1 MSSPLTKA
9 ITVNVSDKF
18 SIKSFGAHFVPKD
31 CRQIKYG
38 SETLMVYPKIDSTM
52 PLSEKA
58 HAFNVNRAAIEASNL
73 NPTAKIQ
80 ATGNLHNCDTI
91 ANIIRNRW
99 EQIAFDSARD
109 PQAMTISSYN
119 TLDGAIINNPF
130 QPTTKI
136 LLDVP
141 AGNCA
146 VDKCR
151 PDGIAH
157 MKVNVIT
164 DFSSIYKKK
173 KITIKFNTFLRL
185 HQDAKT
191 VKNTAGTDRELFT
204 YTGPSNIL
212 NLPAKDFTDLIFE
225 HDESIDD
232 PYELDQASFS
242 SRNAFPNSEKKRKEI
257 LSKIHQ
263 AALDP
268 ISEAVFESICP
279 NFLDDPERSFNQIKQ
294 LDTDHSHTVTEYYAV
309 AMALLNN
316 FRRGR
321 DVKWQNDP
329 AAHFVNNL
337 RPEIVVEMEK
347 CGYKHHL
354 GGASVDPFDQIGLM
368 AVAYKHA
375 IIAENSITST
385 KN

>member
-109 PQAMTISSYN
+109 PKAMTISSYN

-141 AGNCA
+141 VGNCS

-173 KITIKFNTFLRL
+173 NY
-185 HQDAKT
+185 
-191 VKNTAGTDRELFT
+191 N
-204 YTGPSNIL
+204 
-212 NLPAKDFTDLIFE
+212 
-225 HDESIDD
+225 
-232 PYELDQASFS
+232 
-242 SRNAFPNSEKKRKEI
+242 
-257 LSKIHQ
+257 
-263 AALDP
+263 
-268 ISEAVFESICP
+268 
-279 NFLDDPERSFNQIKQ
+279 
-294 LDTDHSHTVTEYYAV
+294 
-309 AMALLNN
+309 
-316 FRRGR
+316 
-321 DVKWQNDP
+321 
-329 AAHFVNNL
+329 
-337 RPEIVVEMEK
+337 
-347 CGYKHHL
+347 
-354 GGASVDPFDQIGLM
+354 
-368 AVAYKHA
+368 
-375 IIAENSITST
+375 
-385 KN
+385 